1 MSTVSRDDIIDFIY
15 AEARMLDE
23 QRYDE
28 WLALWLDD
36 GHYWMPLDYQ
46 QTDPHLVTSL
56 MYEDLFMLRLRVQRL
71 NGART
76 FSQKPKSRCSHV
88 IQRPFIDNITDDTI
102 TTNTSM
108 HYVETRMDDQFLLAL
123 TVTHELKVIE
133 GVIRIANKR
142 IDLLNCDAAFGNIQL
157 LP

>member
-1 MSTVSRDDIIDFIY
+1 MSDISRDQIIDFIY

-36 GHYWMPLDYQ
+36 GHYWMPLDYKQ
-46 QTDPHLVTSL
+46 ADPHLVTSF

-76 FSQKPKSRCSHV
+76 FSQKPKSRSNHV
-88 IQRPFIDNITDDTI
+88 IQRPFIDELNEDKI
-102 TTNTSM
+102 TTHTSM

-123 TVTHELKVIE
+123 TATHELRVVD
-133 GVIRIANKR
+133 GAIRIANKR
-142 IDLLNCDAAFGNIQL
+142 VDLLNCDAAFGNIQL

>member
-1 MSTVSRDDIIDFIY
+1 MSVSSDQVIDFIY

-23 QRYDE
+23 QRFDE
-28 WLALWLDD
+28 WLELWLED

-46 QTDPHLVTSL
+46 QTDPILVTSL
-56 MYEDLFMLRLRVQRL
+56 MYEDIFMLRLRVQRL

-88 IQRPFIDNITDDTI
+88 IQRPFIDEMNDAVI
-102 TTNTSM
+102 TTTTSM
-108 HYVETRMDDQFLLAL
+108 HYIETRMDDQFLLAL
-123 TVTHELKVIE
+123 TAKHELRVVDGSIK
-133 GVIRIANKR
+133 IANKR
-142 IDLLNCDAAFGNIQL
+142 VDLLNPDAAFGNIQL